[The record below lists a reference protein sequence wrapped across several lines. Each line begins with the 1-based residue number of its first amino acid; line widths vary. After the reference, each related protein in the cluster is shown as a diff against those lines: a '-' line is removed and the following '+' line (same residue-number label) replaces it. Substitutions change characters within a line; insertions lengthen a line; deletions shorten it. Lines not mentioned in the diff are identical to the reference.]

1 MFGYIVL
8 FQELICSFDLGPAS
22 LFIGIVHS
30 AILLIKLVITNHQTL
45 ISYQK
50 TPVQEIHS
58 NFLIEAGVRLLIKRE
73 DLNHPEIQGNKWWK
87 LKYNLEEAKRLGKTT
102 MLTLGGAY
110 SNHIYATAAAA
121 RELGM
126 KSIGII
132 RGEEVLPLN
141 STLRFATA
149 CGMKLHFISRER
161 YRDRS
166 QAKFERDL
174 YEEFGDFFF
183 IPEGGSNAL
192 AIKGCEEFAHEILS
206 EVDFDLVCLPVG
218 TGGTLAGMVAGLAG
232 KKQIIGISVLKGAG
246 FLQEDIMRMT
256 HDYSG
261 REFLNYKILFAYHFG
276 GYAKS
281 TDELLRFISD
291 AAQNWAIPL
300 DPVYSAKAMYGIIDQ
315 IRKGVFQRGS
325 VILFVHTGG
334 LQANPI

>member
-1 MFGYIVL
+1 M
-8 FQELICSFDLGPAS
+8 
-22 LFIGIVHS
+22 
-30 AILLIKLVITNHQTL
+30 

-87 LKYNLEEAKRLGKTT
+87 LKYNLEEATRLRKVTL
-102 MLTLGGAY
+102 LTLGGAY

-141 STLRFATA
+141 NTLRFAAA

-161 YRDRS
+161 YRDRFH
-166 QAKFERDL
+166 AKFERDL
-174 YEEFGDFFF
+174 HEEFGDFFF
-183 IPEGGSNAL
+183 IPEGGTNAW
-192 AIKGCEEFAHEILS
+192 AVKGCEEFAQEILT
-206 EVDFDLVCLPVG
+206 EVDFDLLCLPVG

-232 KKQIIGISVLKGAG
+232 KKQIIGISVLKGAE
-246 FLQEDIMRMT
+246 FLQEDVMRMT
-256 HDYSG
+256 HDHSG
-261 REFLNYKILFAYHFG
+261 REFLNYKILFEYHFG

-281 TDELLRFISD
+281 TDRLVRFISD

-300 DPVYSAKAMYGIIDQ
+300 DSVYSAKAMYGIIDQ
-315 IRKGVFQRGS
+315 IRKGAFQRGS
-325 VILFVHTGG
+325 AILFIHTGG